1 LQSDGIWKYGEG
13 VLGRMLGPVILA
25 EYDAWMRERQG
36 WTPQTRRTRLSTIQ
50 HAEDWLYAETG
61 KHLVRATE
69 ADVVAYLATCR
80 STRTRNRK
88 LGDLKSFFRWAIADG
103 HRKTDPTANLDRLRE
118 PRNLP
123 RPLTRE
129 EAERL
134 LAAAKTVS
142 QRAATIITLLLYTGI
157 RREEAVTLEWAD
169 VDLEGGT
176 IRVLGKGRKERV
188 IPLAEAARRALEEWR
203 PENATGYVFT
213 TPWSARGHL
222 DVVTLWRD
230 VAQAAEAAGLS
241 RVSPHRLRHTFATE
255 VLRRGAD
262 VRHVQALLGH
272 ASLATTQVYT
282 QVVTDDLVPAVAR
295 LSFDGPRHEPV
306 ETHRAR

>member
-1 LQSDGIWKYGEG
+1 
-13 VLGRMLGPVILA
+13 
-25 EYDAWMRERQG
+25 
-36 WTPQTRRTRLSTIQ
+36 
-50 HAEDWLYAETG
+50 
-61 KHLVRATE
+61 
-69 ADVVAYLATCR
+69 
-80 STRTRNRK
+80 
-88 LGDLKSFFRWAIADG
+88 
-103 HRKTDPTANLDRLRE
+103 
-118 PRNLP
+118 
-123 RPLTRE
+123 
-129 EAERL
+129 
-134 LAAAKTVS
+134 VS

-188 IPLAEAARRALEEWR
+188 IPLAEAAKRALEEWK
-203 PENATGYVFT
+203 PKNATGYVFT
-213 TPWSARGHL
+213 TPWSTRGHL

-306 ETHRAR
+306 EAGRAG